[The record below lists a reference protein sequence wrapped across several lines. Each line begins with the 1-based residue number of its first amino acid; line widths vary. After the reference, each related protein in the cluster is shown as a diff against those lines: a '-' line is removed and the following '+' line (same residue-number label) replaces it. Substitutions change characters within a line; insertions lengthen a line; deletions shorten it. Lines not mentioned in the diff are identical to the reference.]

1 MLQVYGASAS
11 PFVRKVLLTLEFK
24 GVPYEGIPIN
34 PFAVPANWATL
45 SPMGKIPV
53 LVDGDVVLPD
63 SSVICRY
70 IEETHPAPALYPA
83 NAGARARACWLEEF
97 ADTRF
102 VENVAPFFFER
113 FVKVFML
120 KQTPDEE
127 RLKSVT
133 EKGLPEAMSY
143 LEGIL
148 DESGYAIGDSLSIAD
163 IAIVS
168 PMLNGQLAGAPYD
181 ATRFPKLMS
190 YFTRIT
196 SLPLFKDRAAKE
208 ALDLKALQG

>member
-24 GVPYEGIPIN
+24 GVPYEGISIN
-34 PFAVPANWATL
+34 PFAVPANWAKL

-70 IEETHPAPALYPA
+70 IEEIHPAPALYPA
-83 NAGARARACWLEEF
+83 NASARARACWLEEF
-97 ADTRF
+97 ADTRL
-102 VENVAPFFFER
+102 VENVAPYFFER

-181 ATRFPKLMS
+181 AARFPKLMS